1 MMATSVAWIYAARMS
16 KTPTRHHAVE
26 GRNHFAFF
34 DVRKAVSEAA
44 ADSNFGLLFPVPHK
58 SMLNSLIDL
67 LMRMAA

>member
-1 MMATSVAWIYAARMS
+1 MS
-16 KTPTRHHAVE
+16 KTPTRQHAVE
-26 GRNHFAFF
+26 GRNHFAFS

-44 ADSNFGLLFPVPHK
+44 ADPNFGLLFPVPRK